1 MIRAKVIH
9 TWQKLSQHQR
19 KELRRLANRARDAG
33 LRCRCKVILALV
45 RGTTP
50 TMIAQGGLCAKSQV
64 YRVAERFLT
73 GGLAGLADR
82 REDNGQPKITPAY
95 QAELLRL
102 VEESPQGFGYRR
114 PTWTQELLVLVL
126 AERVEIS
133 VSVSAMSR
141 LLGRLGIGL
150 KRPKP
155 IVKCPWKEARRRRR
169 LREIERLVR
178 HLPGDEVVVY
188 VDEVDIHLNPKV
200 GPDWTRRGRQKEVL
214 TPGCNKK
221 RYLAGAWN
229 PKTRRLI
236 YVEGERKN
244 SLLFLELLHKL
255 AHEDVPQ
262 RQTRSCHPRQLRYPR
277 QPASAAGVEDGH
289 GREAEA
295 PLPAA
300 VLPGPQSDRADLE
313 GSARQRHAQPS
324 MRCRWRISWPKCGAT
339 WPPET
344 VAGDT
349 GMPKRN
355 RPESARPQSRKAI

>member
-1 MIRAKVIH
+1 LIRAKVIH
-9 TWQKLSQHQR
+9 TWQKLSQPQR

-45 RGTTP
+45 RGSTP
-50 TMIAQGGLCAKSQV
+50 TMIAQGGLGVKSQV
-64 YRVAERFLT
+64 YRVARRFLT

-126 AERVEIS
+126 AERIEIS

-141 LLGRLGIGL
+141 LLGRLGVGL

-155 IVKCPWKEARRRRR
+155 IVKCPWKQARRRRR
-169 LREIERLVR
+169 LREIERLVM
-178 HLPGDEVVVY
+178 HLPVDEVVVY

-221 RYLAGAWN
+221 CYLAGAWN

-255 AHEDVPQ
+255 VTKTYPNARRVHVILDNYGIHDSLQVRLALKTPTAAKLKLHFLPPYCPDHNRIERIWKDLHDNVTRNHRCVSMED
-262 RQTRSCHPRQLRYPR
+262 LM
-277 QPASAAGVEDGH
+277 VE
-289 GREAEA
+289 
-295 PLPAA
+295 
-300 VLPGPQSDRADLE
+300 V
-313 GSARQRHAQPS
+313 
-324 MRCRWRISWPKCGAT
+324 RCYLAT
-339 WPPET
+339 
-344 VAGDT
+344 
-349 GMPKRN
+349 RN
-355 RPESARPQSRKAI
+355 RCGRHRYARAKSA